1 MANATSGES
10 SRPAGYTALIR
21 QYDLSVLLNWHES
34 LVAAG
39 NTHRVESLSGRTYE
53 LLPSRYWPGDSL
65 GNQLEFAL
73 KYDGTNL
80 GILAKVFMAA
90 PQDDLLSYIRSRPTG
105 KYARRIWY
113 LYELLTG
120 VRLPLK
126 DLNRGNYVDLL
137 DPEAYYTSAGR
148 PVRRQR
154 VRDNLLGDSR
164 FSPAVRRTDRL
175 EGFEKAGL
183 AERCRQVMAGHP
195 ADLLKR
201 VLGCLYTKETKSSFE
216 IEHIT
221 PSATRTER
229 FVALLQTAEKED
241 FVSKEALLGLQSQIV
256 DERFRDRDYR
266 QSQNY
271 VGETAA
277 WQQERVHYV
286 SPKPQDLPAMMD
298 GMFAAHH
305 RMGDGGVHPVV
316 HAAAVAFGFVF
327 LHPFEDG
334 NGRIHRFLIHNVL
347 ARRGFT
353 PKGIMFPV
361 SAAMLKNRGAYE
373 AALEAF
379 SKPLM
384 ALVDYSLDENGR
396 MTVHNDTAVFY
407 QYIDMTDQAEALFQ
421 LIQETIERD
430 LVEELDFLRNYDEA
444 RSAIQ
449 QVVDMPDRMIDLFIR
464 CCLQNNGRL
473 SSRKRAGDFARL
485 TDAEVPRME
494 AIVQKAYRTRPG
506 EFGKT

>member
-10 SRPAGYTALIR
+10 SGPAGYTTLIR
-21 QYDLSVLLNWHES
+21 RYDLSVLPNWHES
-34 LVAAG
+34 AVADG
-39 NTHRVESLSGRTYE
+39 NTHVIESVAGGIRE
-53 LLPSRYWPGDSL
+53 LFPSRYWPGDSL

-90 PQDDLLSYIRSRPTG
+90 PRDDLLSYIRSKPTG

-120 VRLPLK
+120 SRLPLK
-126 DLNRGNYVDLL
+126 DLNQGNYVNLL
-137 DPEAYYTSAGR
+137 EPEEYYTSPGR

-175 EGFEKAGL
+175 KGFEKAGL
-183 AERCRQVMAGHP
+183 AERCRQVMAGYP

-201 VLGCLYTKETKSSFE
+201 ALSYLYTKETKSSFK

-221 PSATRTER
+221 PSTTRTER
-229 FVALLQTAEKED
+229 FVALLQTAEEED
-241 FVSKEALLGLQSQIV
+241 FVDKEALIGLQNRIV

-271 VGETAA
+271 VSETAA

-286 SPKPQDLPAMMD
+286 SPKPKDLPAMMD
-298 GMFAAHH
+298 GMFTAHH
-305 RMGDGGVHPVV
+305 HMGDGRVHPVV
-316 HAAAVAFGFVF
+316 HAATVAFGFVF

-334 NGRIHRFLIHNVL
+334 NGRIHRFLIHNIL

-361 SAAMLKNRGAYE
+361 SAAMLRNRSAYD

-384 ALVDYSLDENGR
+384 ALVEYSLDETGR
-396 MTVHNDTAVFY
+396 LTVHNETAVFY
-407 QYIDMTDQAEALFQ
+407 RYIDMTAQTEALFQ
-421 LIQETIERD
+421 LVQETVEKE
-430 LVEELDFLRNYDEA
+430 LVEELDFLRNYDQTK
-444 RSAIQ
+444 RAIQ
-449 QVVDMPDRMIDLFIR
+449 QVVDMPDRLIDLFIR
-464 CCLQNNGRL
+464 CCLQNSGRL
-473 SSRKRAGDFARL
+473 SNRKRASDFSQL
-485 TDAEVPRME
+485 TDSEVQRME
-494 AIVQKAYRTRPG
+494 AAVQKAYRTPPR
-506 EFGKT
+506 K

>member
-10 SRPAGYTALIR
+10 SRLAGYAALIR
-21 QYDLSVLLNWHES
+21 QHGLSVLPNWHES
-34 LVAAG
+34 SVADG
-39 NTHRVESLSGRTYE
+39 NTHRVESINGCIRE

-80 GILAKVFMAA
+80 EILARVFKAA
-90 PQDDLLSYIRSRPTG
+90 PQDKLLSYIRSKPTG

-120 VRLPLK
+120 LRLPLK
-126 DLNRGNYVDLL
+126 DLNQGNYVNLL
-137 DPEAYYTSAGR
+137 EPEEYYTSSGR

-154 VRDNLLGDSR
+154 VRDNLLGDPR
-164 FSPAVRRTDRL
+164 FCPIVRRTDRL
-175 EGFEKAGL
+175 KGFEKAGL
-183 AERCRQVMAGHP
+183 AERCRQVMADYP

-201 VLGCLYTKETKSSFE
+201 ALSYLYTKETKSSFE

-229 FVALLQTAEKED
+229 FVALLQTAEEED
-241 FVSKEALLGLQSQIV
+241 FVSKEALIGLQNRIV

-286 SPKPQDLPAMMD
+286 SPKPKDLPAMMD
-298 GMFAAHH
+298 GMFTAHH
-305 RMGDGGVHPVV
+305 HMGDGSVHPVV
-316 HAAAVAFGFVF
+316 HAATVAFGFVF

-334 NGRIHRFLIHNVL
+334 NGRIHRFLIHNIL

-361 SAAMLKNRGAYE
+361 SAAMLKNRGAYD

-384 ALVDYSLDENGR
+384 ALVEYSLDEAGR
-396 MTVHNDTAVFY
+396 LTVHNETAVFY
-407 QYIDMTDQAEALFQ
+407 RYIDMTAQAEALFQ
-421 LIQETIERD
+421 FIQETVEKE

-444 RSAIQ
+444 RIAIQ
-449 QVVDMPDRMIDLFIR
+449 QVVDMPDRLIDLFIR
-464 CCLQNNGRL
+464 CCLQNSGRL
-473 SSRKRAGDFARL
+473 SNRKRASDFSQL
-485 TDAEVPRME
+485 TDSEVQRME
-494 AIVQKAYRTRPG
+494 AVVQKAYRTRPS
-506 EFGKT
+506 E